1 LGVAIGYVVSPVCG
15 LPTSPDGYA
24 HWGFS
29 AGRSLGSDTRFMCL
43 CAANHW
49 GSLLDVE
56 VMMSQGTGLRDW
68 LIQRFTAVFL
78 GVYLVFFLVFLVKH
92 PDLNYNDWRGLFSRF
107 GVQIATIMA
116 LVSIGMHAWIGLYT
130 VLTDYVKRVSW
141 RYFLQALILLALFS
155 YGVWG
160 IMILWGE

>member
-1 LGVAIGYVVSPVCG
+1 MGV
-15 LPTSPDGYA
+15 
-24 HWGFS
+24 S
-29 AGRSLGSDTRFMCL
+29 AP
-43 CAANHW
+43 NHRR
-49 GSLLDVE
+49 SLLDVE
-56 VMMSQGTGLRDW
+56 VIMSQGTGLRDW